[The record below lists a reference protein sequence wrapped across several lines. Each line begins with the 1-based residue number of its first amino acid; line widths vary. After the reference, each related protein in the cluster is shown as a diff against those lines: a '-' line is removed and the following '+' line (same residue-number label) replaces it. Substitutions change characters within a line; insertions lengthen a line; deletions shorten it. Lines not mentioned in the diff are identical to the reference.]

1 MIYIY
6 GLICPIS
13 GAVRY
18 IGKSTNPDKRL
29 RAHIGA
35 ALRHEY
41 KHHTARWIRK
51 IVSEGLEPVLRILE
65 EVNSDNDWREA
76 ERAWIKRAIDE
87 RWPITN
93 STSGGEG
100 LDYLNPDDE
109 RAYRR
114 NLSEAMKK
122 FRATDNGKEFLK
134 KFQSAGQ
141 APEARRKAAESIR
154 EAYKNPETKK
164 RLAEAMAIAREAHGY
179 KEALSARS
187 KKMWMNPVH
196 RGKFMESFGKSETKA
211 KHSEAIKNSWSDP
224 DTRKRMMNRW
234 TPEARALQSQRIRE
248 RQALIQSRMTP
259 EVRAKQAAKL
269 KETWAKGKFSARR
282 TA

>member
-51 IVSEGLEPVLRILE
+51 LVAEGGAPVLRILQ
-65 EVNSDNDWREA
+65 EVKSGEDWREI

-87 RWPITN
+87 SWPITN
-93 STSGGEG
+93 STAGGEG
-100 LDYLNPDDE
+100 LDYLDPEDKE
-109 RAYRR
+109 AYRR
-114 NLSEAMKK
+114 NLRAAMKK
-122 FRATDNGKEFLK
+122 QASTDAGKATILK
-134 KFQSAGQ
+134 MLKASGT
-141 APEARRKAAESIR
+141 PEARRKAAESLR
-154 EAYKNPETKK
+154 NTYRDTDLKE
-164 RLAEAMAIAREAHGY
+164 RLAESMALARKAPEFKAA
-179 KEALSARS
+179 KS
-187 KKMWMNPVH
+187 KGSKRAWANH
-196 RGKFMESFGKSETKA
+196 RDKIMRGFAKPETKA
-211 KHSEAIKNSWSDP
+211 KQSDSKRKSWSDP
-224 DTRKRMMNRW
+224 ETRKRMQNRW

-269 KETWAKGKFSARR
+269 KETWAKRNSRQGE
-282 TA
+282 

>member
-18 IGKSTNPDKRL
+18 IGKSIKPEKRL

-51 IVSEGLEPVLRILE
+51 LVSEGSAPVLRILQ
-65 EVNSDNDWREA
+65 EVKAGEDWREI

-93 STSGGEG
+93 STAGGEG
-100 LDYLNPDDE
+100 LDYLDPE
-109 RAYRR
+109 EEKAYRR
-114 NLSEAMKK
+114 NHRAAMK
-122 FRATDNGKEFLK
+122 RLASTEAGK
-134 KFQSAGQ
+134 AGISKM
-141 APEARRKAAESIR
+141 AKASRTPDVRRKAAQSLR
-154 EAYKNPETKK
+154 NAYRKTDLKE
-164 RLAEAMAIAREAHGY
+164 RLAKVMARVRSTPEYKIAKSNG
-179 KEALSARS
+179 S
-187 KKMWMNPVH
+187 KKAWAGH
-196 RGKFMESFGKSETKA
+196 RQAIMQSFARPETKA
-211 KHSEAIKNSWSDP
+211 KQSERKRKSWSDP
-224 DTRKRMMNRW
+224 ETRNRMMNRW
-234 TPEARALQSQRIRE
+234 TPEARALQAQRIRE

-269 KETWAKGKFSARR
+269 KETWAKRKAQ
-282 TA
+282 AA